1 MAEPERTE
9 QPTPKRL
16 EEARKKGQVPRSPE
30 LTAAAVVLIAGGG
43 LQLLGGYLG
52 GQLSGIMRA
61 GLSLSHDQAL
71 DETLALSLFSSSM
84 MHALLASLPLLG
96 LTCVAALVAP
106 MALGGWNLSPGVL
119 APDFTRLN
127 PANGFARMF
136 SARGGVELAKAFA
149 KFAVIAIVAVQ
160 VLRHNSGE
168 LMALGNQSTGIALA
182 HATRLTGHAFLMLA
196 AALGLI
202 AAIDVPWQLYQHN
215 KNLRMT
221 REEVREEMKENE
233 GSPEMKGRIRRVQQ
247 EMARRRMMQEVPKAD
262 VVVVNPTHFAV
273 ALRYDEK
280 RMRAPVVVAKGAD
293 LIAARIR
300 EIATENSVPIFEAP
314 PLARVLYRNAEIGGE
329 IPTSLYTAVA
339 QVLTYI
345 YQLKTAK
352 RDGLLPPTP
361 PSIDPNIEST
371 DTRKKH

>member
-16 EEARKKGQVPRSPE
+16 EEARKKGQIPRSPE
-30 LTAAAVVLIAGGG
+30 LTAAAVVLIAGAG
-43 LQLLGGYLG
+43 LQMLGGHLG

-61 GLSLSHDQAL
+61 GLSLSHEQAL
-71 DETLALSLFSSSM
+71 DERLALSSFSSAM
-84 MHALLASLPLLG
+84 MHALTACLPLLG
-96 LTCVAALVAP
+96 LTCVAALLAP

-127 PANGFARMF
+127 PANGFSRMF
-136 SARGGVELAKAFA
+136 STRGAVELGKAFA
-149 KFAVIAIVAVQ
+149 KFGVIAIVAIQ
-160 VLRHNSGE
+160 VLRSNSTE
-168 LMALGNQSTGIALA
+168 MMALGNQATGLALA
-182 HATRLTGHAFLMLA
+182 HATKLTGHAFLTLA
-196 AALGLI
+196 GALGLI
-202 AAIDVPWQLYQHN
+202 AAVDVPWQLYQHN
-215 KNLRMT
+215 RNLRMT

-273 ALRYDEK
+273 ALRYDES

-300 EIATENSVPIFEAP
+300 EIATENSVAIFEAP
-314 PLARVLYRNAEIGGE
+314 PLARVLYRNVEIGGE

-345 YQLKTAK
+345 YQLKAA
-352 RDGLLPPTP
+352 RREGLLPPQP
-361 PSIDPNIEST
+361 PSIDPAIET
-371 DTRKKH
+371 TERRTH

>member
-1 MAEPERTE
+1 
-9 QPTPKRL
+9 
-16 EEARKKGQVPRSPE
+16 
-30 LTAAAVVLIAGGG
+30 
-43 LQLLGGYLG
+43 
-52 GQLSGIMRA
+52 
-61 GLSLSHDQAL
+61 
-71 DETLALSLFSSSM
+71 
-84 MHALLASLPLLG
+84 
-96 LTCVAALVAP
+96 
-106 MALGGWNLSPGVL
+106 
-119 APDFTRLN
+119 
-127 PANGFARMF
+127 
-136 SARGGVELAKAFA
+136 
-149 KFAVIAIVAVQ
+149 
-160 VLRHNSGE
+160 
-168 LMALGNQSTGIALA
+168 
-182 HATRLTGHAFLMLA
+182 
-196 AALGLI
+196 
-202 AAIDVPWQLYQHN
+202 
-215 KNLRMT
+215 
-221 REEVREEMKENE
+221 
-233 GSPEMKGRIRRVQQ
+233 MKGRIRRVQQ